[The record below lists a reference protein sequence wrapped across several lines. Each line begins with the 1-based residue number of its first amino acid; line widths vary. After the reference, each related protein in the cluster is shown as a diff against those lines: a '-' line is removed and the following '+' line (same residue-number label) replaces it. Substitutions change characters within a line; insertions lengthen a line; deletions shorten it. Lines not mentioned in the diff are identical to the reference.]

1 MKLIEAIFDSNKEIS
16 VSSLITFISISLI
29 LSIIMTFFIVYTKVY
44 GKTAYWYCIILILNL
59 INILIVLIYY
69 KSKTGTYIGISG
81 KKGKYGIRGERGK
94 FLLCS
99 FCDNNIYIQKSRE
112 KYPVGLINA
121 ALMKIGSFT
130 TSAWH
135 YRKYIEL
142 KGDYKTFDAS
152 KTISIDESTK
162 TLSQSV
168 LNNLFL
174 GFSLYGTEYLG
185 SRFMIEE
192 GPKGKLIFGKF
203 YRPKTEQGF
212 FPIGDTVLGGDE
224 TAKLNTFTINGN
236 IRTAISFDRV
246 ISLKDKNLGTYTIWK
261 PVPPDGYVV
270 LGDVISRGTRPPSID
285 TIGCV
290 PEDCVK
296 EIPEKNLI
304 FIGFSNPSSFIK
316 AFGPDYYT
324 IDINKFY
331 DKITKSNTGFF
342 SIWRTPMNTFLC
354 QYNKI
359 GDNHLE
365 GSLLYNMVYGDSKYL
380 NKNGTVKN
388 SVKNQIISLLKS
400 VKLPQYFVKEIIREF
415 RIEFR
420 GITSDQVNM
429 AYYVNEIN
437 NVSENTNLYNLTN
450 LIFPK
455 GLNFELDYGDGG
467 FQAGVRL
474 LPIQLIILELLRNVF
489 TTQHSS
495 YMIKNECLA
504 YSRVN
509 QERRKIIVKLRKAIK
524 DNDSYM
530 EIYRNGN
537 CTNSKQISQKIRI
550 FDSNLVRNLRHIN
563 DYMDKLRN
571 SQYDEFTTSRLQ
583 LVLSEFDSL
592 NQFMS
597 KQICRYVD

>member
-1 MKLIEAIFDSNKEIS
+1 MKLLEAVFDSSKDIS
-16 VSSLITFISISLI
+16 VSSLITFVSISLI
-29 LSIIMTFFIVYTKVY
+29 LSIIISFFVIYTKVY
-44 GKTAYWYCIILILNL
+44 GKTAYWYCVILILNL

-69 KSKTGTYIGISG
+69 KSKTGTYVGISG
-81 KKGKYGIRGERGK
+81 KKGKYGTRGNRGK

-99 FCDNNIYIQKSRE
+99 FCDNNIYIQKSRK
-112 KYPVGLINA
+112 KYLVGLINA
-121 ALMKIGSFT
+121 TLMKIDST
-130 TSAWH
+130 LSLSWN
-135 YRKYIEL
+135 YDKYIEL
-142 KGDYKTFDAS
+142 KGDYISFDAS
-152 KTISIDESTK
+152 KTINIDESTK
-162 TLSQSV
+162 TISKNVLS
-168 LNNLFL
+168 NLFF

-185 SRFMIEE
+185 SKFMAGE
-192 GPKGKLIFGKF
+192 GSNELIFGKF
-203 YRPKTEQGF
+203 YRPKTEQGY
-212 FPIGDTVLGGDE
+212 FPIGDTVLGGNE
-224 TAKLNTFTINGN
+224 IAKLNTFTVNGN
-236 IRTAISFDRV
+236 IRTAISFDKV
-246 ISLKDKNLGTYTIWK
+246 ITLKDKNLGAYTIWK
-261 PVPPDGYVV
+261 PVSPDGYVV
-270 LGDVISRGTRPPSID
+270 LGDVIAEGTRPPSID

-304 FIGFSNPSSFIK
+304 FIGFSNPSSFTK

-331 DKITKSNTGFF
+331 DKITESNTGFF
-342 SIWRTPMNTFLC
+342 SIWRTPMNTLLC

-388 SVKNQIISLLKS
+388 SIKRQIISLLKS

-420 GITSDQVNM
+420 RITTDQVNM

-450 LIFPK
+450 LIFHK
-455 GLNFELDYGDGG
+455 GLNFELDFGDGG
-467 FQAGVRL
+467 FQAGIRL
-474 LPIQLIILELLRNVF
+474 LPIQLIILELLRNIF
-489 TTQHSS
+489 TTHHPS

-509 QERRKIIVKLRKAIK
+509 LERRKIIIKLRKAIK

-530 EIYRNGN
+530 EIYKNGN

-550 FDSNLVRNLRHIN
+550 LESNLVRNLRHISG
-563 DYMDKLRN
+563 YMNKLRN